1 MSKNRAGYSCKICQ
15 GGCLA
20 LEILRNLYRR
30 RTRAGLTILGIAVG
44 ILAFTVMGG
53 MAEKINL
60 IIRGSEA
67 YFSRRIAVRSMGGT
81 LRLNLL
87 MGEDIAALAKVPGVQ
102 WVETHIMLPMDET
115 AGFELAPRFL
125 VGVDLA
131 NFLKAQEMAG
141 NGGRLTLRRG
151 AWWSAGETNV
161 TVLGSAV
168 ARKMKLNVGDVLTA
182 RDTKFTVV
190 GILDETLTMPDGWAF
205 VPQEDARRLMMAD
218 SKILKELNVSSF
230 VTNAYALVAPGEG
243 DTVTDRIASSLRRGF
258 LLYSPQQLSKAAGQ
272 ASTLLTT
279 AIMGAGAVA
288 VIVGALSVI
297 NTMFIAVGERT
308 REIGIKKAIGA
319 TRADIMREFLA
330 EATVMGLLGGLLGVG
345 LGAVVIYAI
354 NWYTADQGTPVFV
367 LTVRLAL
374 WAIGFSG
381 FLGAAA
387 GMLPAWRAA
396 GLDPVAAL
404 REL

>member
-1 MSKNRAGYSCKICQ
+1 M
-15 GGCLA
+15 
-20 LEILRNLYRR
+20 EILRNLYRR
-30 RTRAGLTILGIAVG
+30 RARTGLTVLGIAVG

-81 LRLNLL
+81 TRLNLL
-87 MGEDIAALAKVPGVQ
+87 MGDDVAALAKVPGVQ

-125 VGVDLA
+125 VGVDLP
-131 NFLKAQEMAG
+131 NFLKAQSMAG
-141 NGGRLTLRRG
+141 EAGRLRLRRG
-151 AWWSAGETNV
+151 AWWKSGEKKV
-161 TVLGSAV
+161 AVLGSAV
-168 ARKMKLNVGDVLTA
+168 ARKMKLNVGDTLVA
-182 RDTKFTVV
+182 RDARFKVV
-190 GILDETLTMPDGWAF
+190 GILEETLTMPDGWAF
-205 VPQEDARRLMMAD
+205 VPQDEVRALMVQDSGLLKAAD
-218 SKILKELNVSSF
+218 LRSF

-243 DTVTDRIASSLRRGF
+243 DLVTDRIAENLRRGF
-258 LLYSPQQLSKAAGQ
+258 LLYSPQQLTKAAGQ

-319 TRADIMREFLA
+319 TRLDILGEFLA
-330 EATVMGLLGGLLGVG
+330 ESTVMGLLGGLLGVG
-345 LGAVVIYAI
+345 MGAAVIYGI
-354 NWYTADQGTPVFV
+354 NLYTAEQGTPVFI
-367 LTVRLAL
+367 LTWRLAL
-374 WAIGFSG
+374 WAVGFSG
-381 FLGAAA
+381 LLGAVA
-387 GMLPAWRAA
+387 GLLPAWRAA

>member
-1 MSKNRAGYSCKICQ
+1 M
-15 GGCLA
+15 
-20 LEILRNLYRR
+20 EILRNLYRR
-30 RTRAGLTILGIAVG
+30 RTRTGLTVLGIAVG

-87 MGEDIAALAKVPGVQ
+87 MGDDIQALAQVPGVQ

-115 AGFELAPRFL
+115 AGFELAPRFI
-125 VGVDLA
+125 VGVELA
-131 NFLKAQEMAG
+131 NFLKAQRLAG
-141 NGGRLTLRRG
+141 ADGRLALRRG
-151 AWWSAGETNV
+151 AWWQPGQHNV

-168 ARKMKLNVGDVLTA
+168 ARKMKLNVGDTLVA
-182 RDTKFTVV
+182 RDTGFRVV

-205 VPQEDARRLMMAD
+205 VPQDDARALMVKD
-218 SKILKELNVSSF
+218 SALLKSMGAGSF

-243 DTVTDRIASSLRRGF
+243 DTVTDRIAESLRRGF
-258 LLYSPQQLSKAAGQ
+258 LLYSPQQLTKAAGQ

-279 AIMGAGAVA
+279 AIMGAGTVA

-297 NTMFIAVGERT
+297 NTMLVAVGERT

-319 TRADIMREFLA
+319 SRADILAEFLA
-330 EATVMGLLGGLLGVG
+330 ESTVMGLLGGLLGVG
-345 LGAVVIYAI
+345 LGAAVIYTM
-354 NWYTADQGTPVFV
+354 NWYTADQGTPVFI
-367 LTVRLAL
+367 LTWRLAL

-396 GLDPVAAL
+396 RLDPVAAL

>member
-1 MSKNRAGYSCKICQ
+1 M
-15 GGCLA
+15 
-20 LEILRNLYRR
+20 EILRNLYRR

-87 MGEDIAALAKVPGVQ
+87 MGDDIAALAKVPGVQ

-125 VGVDLA
+125 VGVDLT
-131 NFLKAQEMAG
+131 NFLKAQTMAG

-151 AWWSAGETNV
+151 AWWTTGETNV

-168 ARKMKLNVGDVLTA
+168 ARKMKLNVGDTLYA
-182 RDTKFTVV
+182 RETKFKVV

-205 VPQEDARRLMMAD
+205 VPQEDARRLMMTD
-218 SKILKELNVSSF
+218 SKLLKELGVSSF

-345 LGAVVIYAI
+345 LGAVVIYVI

-367 LTVRLAL
+367 LTMRLAL

>member
-1 MSKNRAGYSCKICQ
+1 M
-15 GGCLA
+15 
-20 LEILRNLYRR
+20 EILRNLYRR

-87 MGEDIAALAKVPGVQ
+87 MGDDIAALAKVPGVQ

-131 NFLKAQEMAG
+131 NFLKAQSMAG
-141 NGGRLTLRRG
+141 NGGRLSLRRG
-151 AWWSAGETNV
+151 AWWSPGAKNV
-161 TVLGSAV
+161 AVLGAAV
-168 ARKMKLNVGDVLTA
+168 ARKMKLNVGDTLTA
-182 RDTKFTVV
+182 RDTSFKVV

-205 VPQEDARRLMMAD
+205 VPQDDARRLMMAD
-218 SKILKELNVSSF
+218 SKILKELNISSF
-230 VTNAYALVAPGEG
+230 VTNAYALVAPEEG
-243 DTVTDRIASSLRRGF
+243 DTVTDRIASSMRRGF

-297 NTMFIAVGERT
+297 NTMLIAVAERT

-319 TRADIMREFLA
+319 TRGDILREFLA
-330 EATVMGLLGGLLGVG
+330 EATVMGLFGGLLGVG
-345 LGAVVIYAI
+345 LGAVVIYVI

-367 LTVRLAL
+367 LTARLAL

-387 GMLPAWRAA
+387 GLLPAWRAA
-396 GLDPVAAL
+396 GLDPVDAL

>member
-1 MSKNRAGYSCKICQ
+1 M
-15 GGCLA
+15 
-20 LEILRNLYRR
+20 EILRNLYRR
-30 RTRAGLTILGIAVG
+30 RARAGLTILGIAVG

-67 YFSRRIAVRSMGGT
+67 YFSRRIAVRSMGGP

-87 MGEDIAALAKVPGVQ
+87 MGDDIQALAGVPGVQ

-125 VGVDLA
+125 VGVDLP
-131 NFLKAQEMAG
+131 NFLRAQAMAG
-141 NGGRLTLRRG
+141 AEGRLQLHRG
-151 AWWSAGETNV
+151 TWWQPGQRNV
-161 TVLGSAV
+161 AVLGRAV
-168 ARKMKLNVGDVLTA
+168 ARKLKLKAGDTLVA
-182 RDTKFTVV
+182 RDARFKVV
-190 GILDETLTMPDGWAF
+190 GVLEETLSMPDGWAF
-205 VPQEDARRLMMAD
+205 VPQEDARALLVKD
-218 SKILKELNVSSF
+218 SALIKDLDLKSF

-243 DTVTDRIASSLRRGF
+243 DKVTDRIAESLRRGF
-258 LLYSPQQLSKAAGQ
+258 LLYSPQQLTRAAGQ
-272 ASTLLTT
+272 ASALLTT

-319 TRADIMREFLA
+319 SRGDILAEFLS

-345 LGAVVIYAI
+345 LGAAVIFAI
-354 NWYTADQGTPVFV
+354 NWFTADQGTPVFV
-367 LTVRLAL
+367 LTWRLGLSAV
-374 WAIGFSG
+374 GFSA

-387 GMLPAWRAA
+387 GLLPAWRAA
-396 GLDPVAAL
+396 GLDPVASL

>member
-1 MSKNRAGYSCKICQ
+1 MRAGYTCKICQ
-15 GGCLA
+15 GGCRT

-30 RTRAGLTILGIAVG
+30 RARAGLTILGIAVG

-87 MGEDIAALAKVPGVQ
+87 MGDDLAALAKVPGVQ

-131 NFLKAQEMAG
+131 NFLKAQSMAG

-151 AWWSAGETNV
+151 TWWSADETNV

-168 ARKMKLNVGDVLTA
+168 ARKMKLNVGDTLEA
-182 RDTKFTVV
+182 RDTKFRVV

-205 VPQEDARRLMMAD
+205 IPQDDARRLMTAD
-218 SKILKELNVSSF
+218 SKLLKELGVSSF

-272 ASTLLTT
+272 ASALLTT

-319 TRADIMREFLA
+319 TRGDIMREFLA

-345 LGAVVIYAI
+345 LGATVIYVM

-367 LTVRLAL
+367 LTLRLAL